1 MIRRWVL
8 ETIESQVRSQGDT
21 RGTPPPNPN
30 APPAFSIWN
39 YIFQFWFCFL
49 LLFFMAPDKGST
61 QIQWTQTAKIQ
72 NAISISVTQWR
83 QQWLL
88 PAMGLTVI
96 ISATVTLTDSLI
108 NWKFFNIVCRLFA
121 NLTSCQCR
129 SRHVCMCVN
138 CNIKIAKTDNS
149 SAWVDGTVVGGSNL
163 VLHVDKPP
171 AHYNFWSS
179 REVGVPPPRCCQK
192 GLKDLQQTTFNN
204 TQQNK
209 RHAGRPQNTGKA
221 FSWGRLRRS
230 PRLPCWWKGG

>member
-1 MIRRWVL
+1 
-8 ETIESQVRSQGDT
+8 
-21 RGTPPPNPN
+21 
-30 APPAFSIWN
+30 
-39 YIFQFWFCFL
+39 
-49 LLFFMAPDKGST
+49 MAPDKGST

-108 NWKFFNIVCRLFA
+108 NWKFFYIVCRLFA

-129 SRHVCMCVN
+129 SRHVCMCIN
-138 CNIKIAKTDNS
+138 CNITIAKTDNS

-204 TQQNK
+204 T
-209 RHAGRPQNTGKA
+209 
-221 FSWGRLRRS
+221 
-230 PRLPCWWKGG
+230 